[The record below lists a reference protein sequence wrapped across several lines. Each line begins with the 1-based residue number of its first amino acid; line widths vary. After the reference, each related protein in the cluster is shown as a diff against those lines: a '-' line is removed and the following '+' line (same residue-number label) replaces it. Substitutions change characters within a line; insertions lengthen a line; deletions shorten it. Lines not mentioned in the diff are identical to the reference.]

1 MSQTTITIT
10 TSPRLDTILQRSVSF
25 GGSVERSE
33 QLSSS
38 LSNINHHQQD
48 EDSKQNAA
56 QSLPSSTEEHA
67 SNTSLSSLPI
77 IDITITTPKSDETQM
92 DNTITT
98 IINQEENKKLQPF
111 SSLPPPSSG
120 MNFSKSKLAGASL
133 QLLDE
138 TQEEELQC
146 GGSVMMHTSG
156 NNLSDE
162 VKSDDD
168 LLMEIELK
176 DINVDKKKDVIMSPS
191 AEEKEQHHKDESTIT
206 GQSSN
211 KRYSLD
217 YLMGFIPR
225 WTFHPNKQSEARDL
239 LAVERTQLAWVR
251 TALSIVAIGIAV
263 SKLLTSSSDTAEVKI
278 LMVSI
283 GTIFVILGLL
293 IFIYSFIRFQYAT
306 RRLIGGMYVAD
317 LFAPPFMFLFGMVV
331 CILALALVFVN

>member
-1 MSQTTITIT
+1 MSQTTI

-25 GGSVERSE
+25 GGRVERSE

-38 LSNINHHQQD
+38 LSNINPHQQD

-92 DNTITT
+92 VNTITT

-111 SSLPPPSSG
+111 SSLPPSSG
-120 MNFSKSKLAGASL
+120 MNFSKSKLAGGASL

-138 TQEEELQC
+138 TQEDELQC

-176 DINVDKKKDVIMSPS
+176 DINVDKKKD
-191 AEEKEQHHKDESTIT
+191 
-206 GQSSN
+206 
-211 KRYSLD
+211 
-217 YLMGFIPR
+217 
-225 WTFHPNKQSEARDL
+225 
-239 LAVERTQLAWVR
+239 
-251 TALSIVAIGIAV
+251 
-263 SKLLTSSSDTAEVKI
+263 
-278 LMVSI
+278 
-283 GTIFVILGLL
+283 
-293 IFIYSFIRFQYAT
+293 
-306 RRLIGGMYVAD
+306 
-317 LFAPPFMFLFGMVV
+317 
-331 CILALALVFVN
+331 